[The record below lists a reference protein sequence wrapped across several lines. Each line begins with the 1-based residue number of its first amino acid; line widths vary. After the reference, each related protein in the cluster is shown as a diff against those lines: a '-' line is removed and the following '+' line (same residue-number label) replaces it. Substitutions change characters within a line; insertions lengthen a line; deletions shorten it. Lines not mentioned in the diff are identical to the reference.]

1 MDLTKKYF
9 SKNEE
14 ETKQIAFSF
23 SGLLSSETV
32 VYLIGEVGSG
42 KTTFAKSVGKYFG
55 ITDLVSSSYS
65 QVSSYKGKIN
75 LIHCDFYRRS
85 CDAATEIEPLLQ
97 KPWLLIMEWPKERL
111 IYNENKTFFVNIL
124 KVGKN
129 TREFVIERIN

>member
-9 SKNEE
+9 SENEE

-32 VYLIGEVGSG
+32 VYLIGE
-42 KTTFAKSVGKYFG
+42 VGKYFG